1 MTEDPMARMKQ
12 DFIADASDTVEK
24 VSHSLSALDPEQ
36 SPSRSQ
42 VDWLFR
48 TVHSLKGTSGMFEL
62 HEVSALAGSVED
74 LLEVARSATGEID
87 GATLEILVEAFDEL
101 AILLQRGRGEDVQSR
116 WETVK
121 TDLERMT
128 QALSGPIK
136 AVEPGEHDSS
146 LSGLPADLKIM
157 LSSKELATIEKRV
170 QEGDRI
176 LKMTFDFGIDASS
189 DHEEVVLR
197 RLQRAGEIITILP
210 PESGGIDDGRT
221 VLTLVYSPG
230 DSGADADDDF
240 KDTVSA
246 YGAAVTDI
254 TPDITPRK
262 QATAVQGSAPP
273 LTPSSGRETS
283 SGGSHV
289 QRASL
294 AVKVE
299 IGVLDTMLNTVSELY
314 SVRLGLLGV
323 AKRLPHTDA
332 TRRLR
337 DDLLKLGLI
346 LNNRVGA
353 LEESIIEVRLV
364 PVSILFERY
373 RGEVRR
379 LARKSGKKVELEFE
393 GEATRIDRAMLD
405 NLHNPLLHIIR
416 NAVDHGIEPTT
427 ERHSQGK
434 PEKGR
439 IVLRARQEASH
450 ICIEV
455 EDDGRGVDA
464 AKVRQKSLE
473 KGIPQAAVAPALSL
487 IFEPG
492 MSTCG
497 DVTDLSGRGVGLDAA
512 KTKIDA
518 MNGMITVDSVVGR
531 GARFSVYVPLTLA
544 ISRGVLVEEG
554 DVPAIVP
561 LGSVVEILALRADML
576 REIKQSGT
584 LSHRGSRVKALALSE
599 MLNVYDRREARS
611 AVVLGVGETR
621 RVLVAQKVAG
631 ETDIVSRPL
640 PRAMVAPGFIA
651 GATELHD
658 GRPAIIIQP
667 EDLLRE
673 RPVGEAGCTDV
684 GYRLPGP
691 SSDMA
696 LMEEK
701 SVHLLVFSNEN
712 TTYGI
717 GLELLKEVI
726 TLRSLIEV
734 PVLGRTWQGIFFHR
748 GMCHGLLRLSGTPS
762 SKCDVRSAAIF
773 DSPERCGVGM
783 SHIYGNFTVPV
794 SDIVSIPEDSGSGL
808 LRPCGMLRWQDRD
821 VTVLAVGTRLVEE
834 QHDLLSATGRKR

>member
-48 TVHSLKGTSGMFEL
+48 TVHSLKGTSGMFAL
-62 HEVSALAGSVED
+62 HEVSTLAGSVED
-74 LLEVARSATGEID
+74 LLEVARSGTGEID
-87 GATLEILVEAFDEL
+87 GAILEILVEAFDEL

-116 WETVK
+116 WEGVRA
-121 TDLERMT
+121 DLVRMT
-128 QALSGPIK
+128 QALSGRL
-136 AVEPGEHDSS
+136 AAGEPGERDGS

-157 LSSKELATIEKRV
+157 LSSGELATIEKRV
-170 QEGDRI
+170 EQGNRI
-176 LKMTFDFGIDASS
+176 VKMTFDFGTDAPL

-210 PESGGIDDGRT
+210 PENGGTDGGRT
-221 VLTLVYSPG
+221 VLTLVYSQG
-230 DSGADADDDF
+230 HSGADTDDDF

-246 YGAAVTDI
+246 YGATVT
-254 TPDITPRK
+254 DITPRK
-262 QATAVQGSAPP
+262 QAALTQDSEPP
-273 LTPSSGRETS
+273 LTPSFEREAS
-283 SGGSHV
+283 SGGSPV

-353 LEESIIEVRLV
+353 LEESIVEVRLV

-379 LARKSGKKVELEFE
+379 LARHSGKKVELEFE

-416 NAVDHGIEPTT
+416 NAVDHGIEPTA
-427 ERHSQGK
+427 ERQSRGK

-473 KGIPQAAVAPALSL
+473 KGIPQAAIAPPLSL

-492 MSTCG
+492 MSTRG
-497 DVTDLSGRGVGLDAA
+497 GVTDLSGRGVGLDAA

-518 MNGMITVDSVVGR
+518 MNGMITVDSVMGR

-544 ISRGVLVEEG
+544 ISRGVLVEES

-561 LGSVVEILALRADML
+561 LRSVVEILALRPDLL
-576 REIKQSGT
+576 REIRQSGT
-584 LSHRGSRVKALALSE
+584 LLHRGSRVKALALSE

-611 AVVLGVGETR
+611 AVVLGIGETR

-651 GATELHD
+651 GAAELHD

-673 RPVGEAGCTDV
+673 RTVAEAGGADV
-684 GYRLPGP
+684 GYRLPDP
-691 SSDMA
+691 SSGKA
-696 LMEEK
+696 WMEGK
-701 SVHLLVFSNEN
+701 SVRLLIFSNEN

-726 TLRSLIEV
+726 TLRSLTAI
-734 PVLGRTWQGIFFHR
+734 PVLGDTWQGIFFHR
-748 GMCHGLLRLSGTPS
+748 GMCHGLLRLSGSRS
-762 SKCDVRSAAIF
+762 SECDVRSAAILG
-773 DSPERCGVGM
+773 SPERCGVGM
-783 SHIYGNFTVPV
+783 NHIYGNFTVPV
-794 SDIVSIPEDSGSGL
+794 SDIVSIPENDGPGL
-808 LRPCGMLRWQDRD
+808 LRPCGMLRWQDQD
-821 VTVLAVGTRLVEE
+821 VTILAVGTRSVGE